1 MLPYIYYPGCT
12 LKDKAKVMEDTAI
25 LSAKLLDIEM
35 HELKEWQ
42 CCGAV
47 FPLSEDEI
55 ITLLSPART
64 LAAAGEDPV
73 VTLCSAC
80 HHVLKRTRHRLA
92 NDLSA
97 RQKVSDYLEVDESSF
112 NKSRVL
118 HFLELLKDD
127 YGFDNL
133 ADKIKK
139 PLTGKKV
146 ASYYG
151 CMLLRPASAMQFDDP
166 ENPTVMEDFFRVLG
180 ADPVISP
187 YRTECCGG
195 YLSVTNRD
203 VAADT
208 ALQIVNGARRAG
220 AEIIATACPMCVY
233 NLQKVCR
240 EKGQTE
246 DLKIVYFTE
255 LLAEA
260 LGANVHSEVKA
271 L

>member
-1 MLPYIYYPGCT
+1 MPYIYYPGCT
-12 LKDKAKVMEDTAI
+12 LKDKAKQMEDTAL
-25 LSAKLLDIEM
+25 LSAKLLDIKM
-35 HELKEWQ
+35 QELSEWQ

-64 LAAAGEDPV
+64 LVAAGEDTL

-80 HHVLKRTRHRLA
+80 HHVLKRTRYRLV

-97 RQKVSDYLEVDESSF
+97 RQKVSDYLEVEEKAF
-112 NKSRVL
+112 EKSRVL

-127 YGFDNL
+127 YGFSEL
-133 ADKIKK
+133 AEKIKK
-139 PLTGKKV
+139 PLNGKKV

-151 CMLLRPASAMQFDDP
+151 CMLLRPADVMQFDNP
-166 ENPTVMEDFFRVLG
+166 ENPTIMEDFFKTLG
-180 ADPVISP
+180 ADPIISP

-195 YLSVTNRD
+195 YLSVTNKE
-203 VAADT
+203 VASDT
-208 ALQIVNGARRAG
+208 ALQVVAGAHRAG

-233 NLQKVCR
+233 NLQKYCS
-240 EKGQTE
+240 EKAGYE
-246 DLKIVYFTE
+246 ELKIVYFTE

-260 LGANVHSEVKA
+260 LGAGLYSEVNA
-271 L
+271 F